1 MNDPEF
7 LQLKCLNEEFDK
19 YFTELVVASDFIPI
33 LRPFVKGKAKLMKDG
48 FAGIVNIIKQK
59 YLSHQKDY
67 QEEQIR
73 DFTDALIFARS
84 DALKNEKGSAP
95 YLTDDNLALALSD
108 LFTGKTIN
116 FLLKLFIFLLFSWY

>member
-1 MNDPEF
+1 MNDSEF
-7 LQLKCLNEEFDK
+7 FKLKYHSEQVNK
-19 YFTELVVASDFIPI
+19 QFTIIVVASDFIPI
-33 LRPFVKGKAKLMKDG
+33 LKLFVKGKVKLIRDH
-48 FAGIVNIIKQK
+48 FTEIINIIKQK

-67 QEEQIR
+67 QFEQIR

-95 YLTDDNLALALSD
+95 YLTDDNLALALND

-116 FLLKLFIFLLFSWY
+116 FLMKLFIFLLFSWY